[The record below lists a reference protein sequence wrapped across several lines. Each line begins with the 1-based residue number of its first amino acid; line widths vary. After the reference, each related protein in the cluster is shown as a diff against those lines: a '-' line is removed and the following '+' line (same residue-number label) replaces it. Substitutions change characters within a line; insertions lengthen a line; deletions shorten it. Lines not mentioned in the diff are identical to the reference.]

1 MKNPQPADY
10 PVNQDIRF
18 QPTKVY
24 YHQNNG
30 GFSVSLAIYDITDKV
45 KVTDPVYLEDAKSL
59 SSGVN
64 PALEIRQESWHTRNY
79 KAFGRA
85 GAVVAEASGPLL
97 DLGRW
102 KIKFPAESV
111 HSTHDLELRPTG
123 PGRRQDVFVLESVP
137 YFWDMVDPKGVY
149 KLYKVDMG
157 LRVEVA
163 NFTSKSHR
171 DLEGVLIVNDKEVGG
186 VVAIVTSIAVLK
198 RDDSFRK

>member
-1 MKNPQPADY
+1 MKSPQPADY
-10 PVNQDIRF
+10 PVNQDILF
-18 QPTKVY
+18 QPTQVY

-30 GFSVSLAIYDITDKV
+30 GFSVSLGIYDVTDKV

-59 SSGVN
+59 SSGVS

-79 KAFGRA
+79 KAFDRA

-111 HSTHDLELRPTG
+111 
-123 PGRRQDVFVLESVP
+123 
-137 YFWDMVDPKGVY
+137 Y

-163 NFTSKSHR
+163 NFTSKSRR
-171 DLEGVLIVNDKEVGG
+171 DLEEC
-186 VVAIVTSIAVLK
+186 S
-198 RDDSFRK
+198 S